1 MKNLLLTLLFVT
13 SSVFAIPEAQFRSIY
28 YSEVIPFFKAQT
40 TSSFSNYQGK
50 KVFYSHFQKEGNQ
63 KVLVVFPGRSEP
75 RLKYAEL
82 MWDLK
87 NAGFDIFVIDHQ
99 GQGDSDRA
107 LKDTHKGYVRKFH
120 DYEADVDQW
129 MNEVVYKAAGDRPVY
144 LLAHSMGGTIA
155 ARYLAYYPHRIKKV
169 LLSAPMMQVNTAP
182 YSETTARLLAR
193 ALVISGK
200 ATQYAPDRGPY
211 VADEDTF
218 EVNEVTSS
226 PERFEATKFLFV
238 QYPELTIGGP
248 TTRWVLES
256 LLSTKAIDQLATKIK
271 IPVLLY
277 QSGKDQIVFSGR
289 QDKFCLKGADC
300 TKVTFPDA
308 QHEILQEKDVIR
320 DEAMAKMLEF
330 FQ

>member
-1 MKNLLLTLLFVT
+1 MKNLILTLLFVT
-13 SSVFAIPEAQFRSIY
+13 SSAFAIPEAEFRSIY
-28 YSEVIPFFKAQT
+28 YSEVIPFFKAQDVQK
-40 TSSFSNYQGK
+40 FSNYQGK
-50 KVFYSHFQKEGNQ
+50 KVFYSHYQKAGNQ

-82 MWDLK
+82 FWDLRDS
-87 NAGFDIFVIDHQ
+87 GFDLFVIDHQ

-107 LKDTHKGYVRKFH
+107 LRDTHKGYVRKFG
-120 DYEADVDQW
+120 DYVRDADQW

-155 ARYLAYYPHRIKKV
+155 AHYLAHYSHHIKKV

-182 YSETTARLLAR
+182 YSENTARLLTR
-193 ALVISGK
+193 VLIGVGK
-200 ATQYAPDRGPY
+200 ATKYAPDRGPY
-211 VADEDTF
+211 RPDEDTF
-218 EVNEVTSS
+218 EANEVTSS

-238 QYPELTIGGP
+238 QYPELTVGGP

-256 LLSTKAIDQLATKIK
+256 LLSTKTIDQLAAKIK
-271 IPVLLY
+271 IPVLMY
-277 QSGKDQIVFSGR
+277 QSGKDQIVFPGR
-289 QDKFCLKGADC
+289 QDKFCSQGPDC
-300 TKVTFPDA
+300 TKIAFPEA

-320 DEAMAKMLEF
+320 DVAMQKMLEF